1 MTQMALMSV
10 LTVMVSASY
19 FLEKSRLALSIINLA
34 SQLTNSK
41 SLTTKNCCNRDSH
54 GVERMYTLETK

>member
-10 LTVMVSASY
+10 LTVMESASY
-19 FLEKSRLALSIINLA
+19 FLEKSKLDSSITNLVL
-34 SQLTNSK
+34 QLTNLK

>member
-10 LTVMVSASY
+10 LTVMESASY
-19 FLEKSRLALSIINLA
+19 FLEKSKLDSSITNLVL
-34 SQLTNSK
+34 QLTNLK
-41 SLTTKNCCNRDSH
+41 SLTTKICCNRDSH